1 MEDSLCT
8 CARCYSNICYQRKQQ
23 GILVWSCM
31 GCGFTSNELMIEGS
45 QLVTETEEVM
55 PELYKDIKF
64 IDDKKQ
70 IWYPTVINVEDKG
83 TVFVNGTN
91 KDNWGWACIQS
102 VETTDEEK
110 EKFKGAKFK
119 SDPKTLRT
127 FSKDQ
132 FDDAVNYLGLI

>member
-1 MEDSLCT
+1 MTDRLVICPHCGSD
-8 CARCYSNICYQRKQQ
+8 ACYEHKQM
-23 GILVWSCM
+23 GITIWSCM

-70 IWYPTVINVEDKG
+70 IWYPTVINIEDKG
-83 TVFVNGTN
+83 TVFVNGTT
-91 KDNWGWACIQS
+91 KENWGWAGIK
-102 VETTDEEK
+102 VAETTDEEK

-119 SDPKTLRT
+119 SDPKTL
-127 FSKDQ
+127 KM
-132 FDDAVNYLGLI
+132 FDNKSFDEACAYVGLI